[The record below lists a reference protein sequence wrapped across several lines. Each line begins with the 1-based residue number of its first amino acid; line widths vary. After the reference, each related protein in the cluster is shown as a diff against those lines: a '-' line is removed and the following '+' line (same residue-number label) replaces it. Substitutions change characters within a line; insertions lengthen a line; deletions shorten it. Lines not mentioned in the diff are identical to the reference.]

1 MEAGGLIVQSQL
13 QLHNK
18 FETRPVS
25 RKDKQKEQTNKQKN
39 LTIFNPFLVV
49 THVMGEK
56 TGPAVRFKTQPLVF
70 PLSLQTSGLQSV
82 ARSSIQQYC
91 VEEA

>member
-1 MEAGGLIVQSQL
+1 MVAYTWDSSSWEVEAGGLVVQSQL

-25 RKDKQKEQTNKQKN
+25 KKDKQKEQTNKQQKK
-39 LTIFNPFLVV
+39 LTIFNPFLVA

-56 TGPAVRFKTQPLVF
+56 NG
-70 PLSLQTSGLQSV
+70 SCS
-82 ARSSIQQYC
+82 
-91 VEEA
+91 